1 MVLKNTVAKPFFNFY
16 HFLGAKVLALPS
28 NVCKR

>member
-16 HFLGAKVLALPS
+16 HFSGAKVLALLLLTS
-28 NVCKR
+28 